1 MASNAVQTFQGLNLN
16 VHETEPGVWS
26 VSVPA
31 IEKSQYIKF
40 TPDPAQ
46 TLYAQAQSQAVEM
59 GVLLDVL
66 PPRANVTDATRFRGI
81 AKELEQLSPSAT
93 PDQNAAMLF
102 QLVTNGE
109 IRLAGKTTVPPVTA
123 AMKRELLRVGSGGAS
138 GGASGAAASAASSGR
153 PIGGPDLDDDG
164 GSGALAASVNQAP
177 APVTLQRTTR
187 PLTRDVALWL
197 LIKRNADAV
206 SWTNYNDALNFLFD
220 CSTQPDTATAP
231 TGRWRDLITAA
242 TSLSHRRFLP
252 FTDTDAYRALKVAT
266 EAFVTT
272 YGGIAPTLDD
282 WSDNSRDII
291 LAMESDANIRYLAE
305 ERLGIKMSSSEIKTM
320 SNSYV
325 DPIIP
330 YLKRVVDNL
339 EGSGV
344 TSWASALL
352 EEFQQ
357 RGTPA
362 TNNDCDCGSLWL
374 DCLGKTNAEKMNQPP
389 LIELIWSY
397 WMEEGG
403 LIQSM
408 NAVGLR
414 FQNMST
420 RQNDPLASLEID
432 PLRPLNNLLWG
443 FIQDDQH
450 RLTIERRAYEYSHHY
465 GFNLVGKAVPNLRPA
480 DNRSRFVEAFH
491 ILMGLCVEF
500 FRQMDDTTVVAD
512 GFPILN
518 ALREVHLLLSQGAHN
533 QFRDLPTTARIEMM
547 MQQWLL
553 GRPEF
558 REFLPRRNMVALP
571 EPWMHSVESMKKLQG
586 WGDGNTFQ
594 FWQLATTGEQV
605 LASIRYGNWNMITD
619 ANNAANWAN
628 FFRPEIQTYIH
639 AYRAVTGVD
648 IASAEPADPR
658 VPSLHLNRRQRQTQR
673 LHP

>member
-1 MASNAVQTFQGLNLN
+1 MVSNAAQTFQGLNLI

-31 IEKSQYIKF
+31 VDKSQYIRI

-46 TLYAQAQSQAVEM
+46 TVYSQAHAQHVEM
-59 GVLLDVL
+59 GVTLEAL
-66 PPRANVTDATRFRGI
+66 PPRANVSEATRMRGILKELDQIRPDATS
-81 AKELEQLSPSAT
+81 EQNSAM
-93 PDQNAAMLF
+93 AF
-102 QLVTNGE
+102 QLVTSGS
-109 IRLAGKTTVPPVTA
+109 IKFTGKAAVPST
-123 AMKRELLRVGSGGAS
+123 
-138 GGASGAAASAASSGR
+138 AAASKPKAV
-153 PIGGPDLDDDG
+153 GGNNLDDDG
-164 GSGALAASVNQAP
+164 GSGPVAASVNQTP
-177 APVTLQRTTR
+177 APISLQRTTR

-197 LIKRNADAV
+197 LIKRNADAM
-206 SWTNYNDALNFLFD
+206 SWSNYNEAINFLFD
-220 CSTQPDTATAP
+220 CNEPDKP
-231 TGRWRDLITAA
+231 LPPNSGWGPLLNAA
-242 TSLSHRRFLP
+242 KSLSHRRFLP

-272 YGGIAPTLDD
+272 FGGIAPSVDD
-282 WSDNSRDII
+282 WSVNSAQFIA
-291 LAMESDANIRYLAE
+291 AMESDPNLRYLAE
-305 ERLGIKMSSSEIKTM
+305 ERLGIKMTGSEIKAMTTAYASPM
-320 SNSYV
+320 
-325 DPIIP
+325 IP
-330 YLKRVVDNL
+330 YLERVIDNL

-344 TSWASALL
+344 SSWASTLL
-352 EEFQQ
+352 NEFQL
-357 RGTPA
+357 RKGT
-362 TNNDCDCGSLWL
+362 NGDGDCDCGSLWL
-374 DCLGKTNAEKMNQPP
+374 DCLGKSNAEKMNQPP

-403 LIQSM
+403 LVQSM

-420 RQNDPLASLEID
+420 RENDPLASLEID

-465 GFNLVGKAVPNLRPA
+465 GFNLVGKAVPQLRPA
-480 DNRSRFVEAFH
+480 DNRSRFIEAFH

-500 FRQMDDTTVVAD
+500 FKQMDDTTVVAD

-571 EPWMHSVESMKKLQG
+571 EPWMHSVESMKKLQA

-648 IASAEPADPR
+648 IGSVEPADPR
-658 VPSLHLNRRQRQTQR
+658 APSLHLNRRQRQTQR
-673 LHP
+673 LGS

>member
-1 MASNAVQTFQGLNLN
+1 MATNAAQTFHGLNLN

-26 VSVPA
+26 VSVPTVD
-31 IEKSQYIKF
+31 KSQYIRI

-46 TLYAQAQSQAVEM
+46 TVFGQAQPQPVEM
-59 GVLLDVL
+59 SVLLEAL
-66 PPRANVTDATRFRGI
+66 PPRANVSDATRFRGI
-81 AKELEQLSPSAT
+81 LKEVEQFRPNAT
-93 PDQNAAMLF
+93 PDQNAATAF
-102 QLVTNGE
+102 YLVSHGAVK
-109 IRLAGKTTVPPVTA
+109 LSGKTSLPAV
-123 AMKRELLRVGSGGAS
+123 
-138 GGASGAAASAASSGR
+138 AAAVM
-153 PIGGPDLDDDG
+153 PKQVGGNNLDDDG
-164 GSGALAASVNQAP
+164 GSGPLAQSVNQTP
-177 APVTLQRTTR
+177 APISLQRTTR

-197 LIKRNADAV
+197 LIKRNADAMNW
-206 SWTNYNDALNFLFD
+206 SNYNDAINFLFD
-220 CSTQPDTATAP
+220 CNTQDTASGKNSRWAP
-231 TGRWRDLITAA
+231 LLAA
-242 TSLSHRRFLP
+242 AKSLSHRRFLP

-272 YGGIAPTLDD
+272 FGGIALSQDD
-282 WSDNSRDII
+282 WSAHSADII
-291 LAMESDANIRYLAE
+291 TAMESDANLRYLAE
-305 ERLGIKMSSSEIKTM
+305 ERLGIKMTGAEIKGMTQ
-320 SNSYV
+320 SYV
-325 DPIIP
+325 NPMIP
-330 YLKRVVDNL
+330 YIRRVVDNL

-344 TSWASALL
+344 STWAGALL
-352 EEFQQ
+352 NEFQL
-357 RGTPA
+357 RNGP
-362 TNNDCDCGSLWL
+362 NGDCDCGSLWL
-374 DCLGKTNAEKMNQPP
+374 DCLGKNDAEKMNQPP

-403 LIQSM
+403 LVQSM

-480 DNRSRFVEAFH
+480 DNRSRFIEAFH

-500 FRQMDDTTVVAD
+500 FKQMDDTTVVAD

-658 VPSLHLNRRQRQTQR
+658 APSMHLNRRQRQTQR
-673 LHP
+673 LGS

>member
-1 MASNAVQTFQGLNLN
+1 MASNPAQTFHGLNLN
-16 VHETEPGVWS
+16 VHETGPGVWS

-31 IEKSQYIKF
+31 IEKSQYIRF
-40 TPDPAQ
+40 TPDPPQ
-46 TLYAQAQSQAVEM
+46 TVYGQAQAQHLEM
-59 GVLLDVL
+59 GGLLEAL
-66 PPRANVTDATRFRGI
+66 PPRANVSDATRMRGI
-81 AKELEQLSPSAT
+81 LKELEQLRPNST
-93 PDQNAAMLF
+93 PDQNAAIAF
-102 QLVTNGE
+102 YLVSHGS
-109 IRLAGKTTVPPVTA
+109 IRLAGKTTLPAV
-123 AMKRELLRVGSGGAS
+123 
-138 GGASGAAASAASSGR
+138 AAAIKPVAQ
-153 PIGGPDLDDDG
+153 GGPSLDDDG
-164 GSGALAASVNQAP
+164 GSGPLAESVNQTP
-177 APVTLQRTTR
+177 TPVSLQRTTR

-206 SWTNYNDALNFLFD
+206 SWTNYNDAINFLFD
-220 CSTQPDTATAP
+220 CSTQDATSKS
-231 TGRWRDLITAA
+231 GRWSDLLAAA
-242 TSLSHRRFLP
+242 TNLSHRRFLP

-272 YGGIAPTLDD
+272 YGGIAPSVDD
-282 WSDNSRDII
+282 WSANSTAII
-291 LAMESDANIRYLAE
+291 QAMESDPDVRYLAE
-305 ERLGIKMSSSEIKTM
+305 ERLGIKMTGSEIKTM
-320 SNSYV
+320 TNSYV

-352 EEFQQ
+352 EEFQL
-357 RGTPA
+357 RGNTI
-362 TNNDCDCGSLWL
+362 TNYDCDCGSLWL
-374 DCLGKTNAEKMNQPP
+374 DCLGKTHPDKMNQPP

-397 WMEEGG
+397 WMEECG
-403 LIQSM
+403 LVQSM

-648 IASAEPADPR
+648 IGSAEPADPR
-658 VPSLHLNRRQRQTQR
+658 APSMHLNRRQRQSRR